1 MAAPRTLQRPIMF
14 GISGLVATLFLAAV
28 PLPAGAATTPS
39 VTIGTV
45 HGIFYANPFD
55 TGGFDAA
62 HLPAL
67 PSFSQ
72 DFPVIAFDSPPSQ
85 QVCSNPTGVNT
96 GTRPFTDVVP
106 NQDGTC
112 SPIVAEGNGVQAGSG
127 LFTFEA
133 AFTADLTV
141 AVAGPVTFN
150 VIADDGWVL
159 AAGPSAS
166 GS

>member
-1 MAAPRTLQRPIMF
+1 MAAPRPLKRPLLF
-14 GISGLVATLFLAAV
+14 GISGLLATLSLAAT
-28 PLPAGAATTPS
+28 PLPAGATAPS

-55 TGGFDAA
+55 TGGFDPA

-85 QVCSNPTGVNT
+85 QVCTNPTGVNT
-96 GTRPFTDVVP
+96 GTRPFTDVIP

-112 SPIVAEGNGVQAGSG
+112 TPIVAEGSGVQAGTS

-150 VIADDGWVL
+150 VIADDGW
-159 AAGPSAS
+159 
-166 GS
+166 